1 MPRWV
6 LLAGYWAIQG
16 VVVYAAAAAWVTL
29 NVLSGGTDAP
39 LYRFEIGEFFELM
52 ADAEWA
58 VRTAAAIGVF
68 TLMQAGL
75 LWPVARPSF
84 NRDGHG
90 TPVWVSA
97 AAAGAAIA
105 VVWAGVV
112 LAAAGAWQLFASDT
126 TTAWMERTL
135 LIVLGVSMV
144 VAWAVATPL
153 VARFVSRG
161 RREDRLARLSAM
173 IFMGTVVEA
182 VAIVPLDVMMRRK
195 TSCYCDTGT
204 FWALTACG
212 TVGLFV
218 LGPAMFLPVLA
229 RRRRRWYAGR
239 CDACGY
245 DMRATPRALR
255 CPECGAGWRG
265 WE

>member
-1 MPRWV
+1 M
-6 LLAGYWAIQG
+6 QG
-16 VVVYAAAAAWVTL
+16 IVVYVAAAAWVTL
-29 NVLSGGTDAP
+29 NGLSGGPDGT
-39 LYRFEIGEFFELM
+39 LYRFDFGECVELM
-52 ADAEWA
+52 LDGEWA
-58 VRTAAAIGVF
+58 VRAVGAIGVF

-84 NRDGHG
+84 NRDGYG
-90 TPVWVSA
+90 TPLLVSA
-97 AAAGAAIA
+97 AAAGAAIS
-105 VVWAGVV
+105 VLWAGAA
-112 LAAAGAWQLFASDT
+112 LAAAGAWQLFASDE
-126 TTAWMERTL
+126 AALDSEKVFP
-135 LIVLGVSMV
+135 IV
-144 VAWAVATPL
+144 VAASMIVAWLAATPL
-153 VARFVSRG
+153 VVRFVARG

-212 TVGLFV
+212 TVGMFV
-218 LGPAMFLPVLA
+218 LGPAALLPIVA
-229 RRRRRWYAGR
+229 RRRKRWYAGR

-245 DMRATPRALR
+245 DMRSTPRAAR

-265 WE
+265 GE